1 MPISTQ
7 KGVDYFP
14 LIRACALIFI
24 SFLFLIFAACG
35 SLANSEDN
43 AGTNGNDTDKVD
55 PSPPVEDSQPSADQ
69 DPQIPTENNAR
80 RSASPACRPSPQGS
94 SGPVSAPVLQTT
106 LPGSWDENWLASP
119 AVADLDGDGLTEII
133 ACRHSVLY
141 AWRSDGSLLWQTAFG
156 YGASTSP
163 EHGSTRM
170 WASPVVADFDGDQD
184 MEIAVGGDADSSAD
198 VNICLYDHRGE
209 LLSGWP
215 RRFGD
220 TEVRSIAA
228 ADIDADGTMEILV
241 NKTGPG
247 PATAVFEL
255 DGRMHANWPQVSDSC
270 DPPSPAEPCWD
281 FGGYN
286 QNIGA
291 ADMDGD
297 GVLDVVSTY
306 DAIGFGI
313 FSGEGQP
320 FPTAPGFS
328 DAVVT
333 SVEAYHD
340 MALSQQGWGTGDRS
354 EFTYSPPVM
363 ADVDLDGE
371 MEVVLTGDHEHSQST
386 ENRGVTLWSLKAD
399 LTRPPGWQMPKD
411 MGPPLEGGAD
421 LGQNIVH
428 TMPNPSVADLD
439 GRQGLEIVVPGYDGI
454 LYAYHSDGSL
464 YWQYQFSQSAT
475 PYIGAGEAVIADL
488 NQDGSPEIIFTTFSS
503 GAPGN
508 ADAPAHLIILA
519 PNGALLHQVEI
530 QGRGSM
536 AAPTIADCD
545 NDGALE
551 IIISLKDTLGGGE
564 GGVQIW
570 DVPNSAVNCILWGT
584 GRGNFKRQGNAF

>member
-1 MPISTQ
+1 MEMMMPISIQ
-7 KGVDYFP
+7 KGAECFP
-14 LIRACALIFI
+14 LIKSCSVVLIA
-24 SFLFLIFAACG
+24 FLFLIFTACG
-35 SLANSEDN
+35 SPASSEDN
-43 AGTNGNDTDKVD
+43 AGPNNSD
-55 PSPPVEDSQPSADQ
+55 PSPPAEDSKPSGDQDSQIPPQNDAGPSA
-69 DPQIPTENNAR
+69 
-80 RSASPACRPSPQGS
+80 SLVCKPSPQGS
-94 SGPVSAPVLQTT
+94 AGPVLAPVLQQT

-119 AVADLDGDGLTEII
+119 AVVDIDGDGLTEIV

-141 AWRSDGSLLWQTAFG
+141 VYRGDGSLLWQTAFG
-156 YGASTSP
+156 YSASTSP

-184 MEIAVGGDADSSAD
+184 MEIAVGGDADSSANA
-198 VNICLYDHRGE
+198 NICLYDHRGE
-209 LLSGWP
+209 LLPGWP
-215 RRFGD
+215 QRFGD
-220 TEVRSIAA
+220 TEVRSLAA
-228 ADIDADGTMEILV
+228 ADVDADGVMEILV

-255 DGRMHANWPQVSDSC
+255 DGRMHTNWPQVSNSC

-297 GVLDVVSTY
+297 GVMDVVSSY

-313 FSGEGQP
+313 FSGDGQP
-320 FPTAPGFS
+320 FLTAPGFS

-340 MALSQQGWGTGDRS
+340 MALSQQGWGNGDRS

-363 ADVDLDGE
+363 ADLNQDGNL
-371 MEVVLTGDHEHSQST
+371 EVVLAGDHEHTQST
-386 ENRGVTLWSLKAD
+386 ENRGVTLWALNAD
-399 LTRPPGWQMPKD
+399 LTRPSGWQRPKD
-411 MGPPLEGGAD
+411 MGPPLGGAGD

-428 TMPNPSVADLD
+428 TMPSPSVADLD

-454 LYAYHSDGSL
+454 LYAYHSDGSV
-464 YWQYQFSQSAT
+464 YWQYRFSPAAT

-488 NQDGSPEIIFTTFSS
+488 NQDGSPEIVFTTFSS

-508 ADAPAHLIILA
+508 PDAPAHLIILSA
-519 PNGALLHQVEI
+519 DGALLHQVELH
-530 QGRGSM
+530 GRGSM

-545 NDGALE
+545 NDGGLE
-551 IIISLKDTLGGGE
+551 IIISLKDTLGGGQ

-570 DVPNSAVNCILWGT
+570 DVPNSAANCVLWGT
-584 GRGNFKRQGNAF
+584 GRGNFQRQGHAF

>member
-1 MPISTQ
+1 MPISIQ
-7 KGVDYFP
+7 KGAECFP
-14 LIRACALIFI
+14 LIRSCSVVLIA
-24 SFLFLIFAACG
+24 FLFLIFTACG
-35 SLANSEDN
+35 SPASSEDN
-43 AGTNGNDTDKVD
+43 AGPNNSD
-55 PSPPVEDSQPSADQ
+55 PSPPAEDSKPSGDQDSQIPPQNDAGPSA
-69 DPQIPTENNAR
+69 
-80 RSASPACRPSPQGS
+80 SLVCKPSPQGS
-94 SGPVSAPVLQTT
+94 AGPVLAPVLQQT

-119 AVADLDGDGLTEII
+119 AVVDIDGDGLTEIV

-141 AWRSDGSLLWQTAFG
+141 VYRGDGSLLWQTAFG
-156 YGASTSP
+156 YSASSSL

-170 WASPVVADFDGDQD
+170 WASPMVADFDGDQD
-184 MEIAVGGDADSSAD
+184 MEIAVGGDADSSANA
-198 VNICLYDHRGE
+198 NICLYDHRGE
-209 LLSGWP
+209 LLPGWP
-215 RRFGD
+215 QRFGD
-220 TEVRSIAA
+220 TEVRSLAA
-228 ADIDADGTMEILV
+228 ADVDADGVMEILV

-255 DGRMHANWPQVSDSC
+255 DGRMHTNWPQVSNSC

-297 GVLDVVSTY
+297 GVMDVVSCY

-313 FSGEGQP
+313 FSGDGQP
-320 FPTAPGFS
+320 FLTAPGFS

-340 MALSQQGWGTGDRS
+340 MALSQQGWGNGDRS

-363 ADVDLDGE
+363 ADLNQDGNL
-371 MEVVLTGDHEHSQST
+371 EVVLAGDHEHTQST
-386 ENRGVTLWSLKAD
+386 ENRGVTLWALNAD
-399 LTRPPGWQMPKD
+399 LTRPSGWQRPKD
-411 MGPPLEGGAD
+411 MGPPLGGAGD

-428 TMPNPSVADLD
+428 TMPSPSVADLD

-454 LYAYHSDGSL
+454 LYAYHSDGSV
-464 YWQYQFSQSAT
+464 YWQYRFSPAAT

-488 NQDGSPEIIFTTFSS
+488 NQDGSPEIVFTTFSS

-508 ADAPAHLIILA
+508 PDAPAHLIILSA
-519 PNGALLHQVEI
+519 DGALLHQVELH
-530 QGRGSM
+530 GRGSM

-545 NDGALE
+545 NDGGLE
-551 IIISLKDTLGGGE
+551 IIISLKDTLGGGQ

-570 DVPNSAVNCILWGT
+570 DVPNSAANCVLWGT
-584 GRGNFKRQGNAF
+584 GRGNFQRQGHAF